1 MIEFIKEEIINN
13 TKKVE
18 RLTAQYEYNILCK
31 AIQDPNPEIV
41 EAYFNVASRRTK

>member
-1 MIEFIKEEIINN
+1 MYKEIQEEIINN

-18 RLTAQYEYNILCK
+18 RLTAQYEYDILCK
-31 AIQDPNPEIV
+31 AIQDPNLEIV